1 MLRLSQSLTC
11 CYGLYAIE
19 NYHVGSLVLQLV
31 QGGTRSQSIQDD
43 GIMNRRATVSVVF
56 MVQQQADG
64 M

>member
-1 MLRLSQSLTC
+1 VLRFSQSLTC

-56 MVQQQADG
+56 MVQQQTDG